1 MGDCSTKMRAVWLR
15 AGFARHLNVRS
26 VLEGP
31 VMGWLRGGGAAPG
44 RRPCLGW
51 RAVRPRRRLE
61 AECEP
66 TMTPTE
72 RRVRRRVANLL
83 RVLRQRNAELTTA
96 PRAREQPR
104 HFAAAGL
111 ARCRALLEGMYLLA
125 APRGRPD
132 AVGVLLRSLVETWAI
147 SVFVLLKRR
156 QAILELAP
164 AAKVGLQRLIDAF
177 DGPTPGAQKWLA
189 RFQSLAARSADSGL
203 ARSAKHAHNRIW
215 KVESYVS
222 THPNLSSIVIPYI
235 DQKAEPW
242 TIIDRPEGWMPLEDM
257 LVGGGLLTG
266 MLASLVY
273 EAFGYRKEPISQ
285 LLKGIHVGRVAA
297 TVPSA

>member
-1 MGDCSTKMRAVWLR
+1 
-15 AGFARHLNVRS
+15 
-26 VLEGP
+26 
-31 VMGWLRGGGAAPG
+31 
-44 RRPCLGW
+44 
-51 RAVRPRRRLE
+51 
-61 AECEP
+61 
-66 TMTPTE
+66 
-72 RRVRRRVANLL
+72 
-83 RVLRQRNAELTTA
+83 
-96 PRAREQPR
+96 
-104 HFAAAGL
+104 
-111 ARCRALLEGMYLLA
+111 MYLLA

-189 RFQSLAARSADSGL
+189 RFESLAQKSPVRYRKGARKGQPRPLSIAEVFEQVQTLAARSADSGL